1 MPTCVAATVAKQE
14 LNGSAGGHEERQSR
28 RVLLLLR
35 QSSLLSSAP
44 IPSFN
49 VAKVLRCMKILHNFQ
64 Y

>member
-14 LNGSAGGHEERQSR
+14 LNGSAGGHEERRSR

-35 QSSLLSSAP
+35 QSRLLSSAP

-49 VAKVLRCMKILHNFQ
+49 VAKVLTCMKILHNFK